1 MIAAGS
7 VPLASTRLLQGWSAR
22 MVAGVGSRFES
33 GGTVSVGGEYGGI
46 GADYQTWTVKAKA
59 QVPFAAR

>member
-7 VPLASTRLLQGWSAR
+7 APLASTPLLQGWSAR

-33 GGTVSVGGEYGGI
+33 GATVSV